1 MAARALA
8 LLIGTMN
15 TADRS
20 IALLD
25 TALRRRFEFVEMM
38 PEWNNENIS
47 TNCEGVNLQALLK
60 VMNDRI
66 EFLLDREHTIGHS
79 FFINVDSLSKLQ
91 QVFKNK
97 IIPLLQEYFYDDYKK
112 IQAVLNDNQMIQSKS
127 KPDFLNKFHDEIDSE
142 KDVYAITNFEQW
154 DERSFMQIYENHQ

>member
-1 MAARALA
+1 
-8 LLIGTMN
+8 MN

-38 PEWNNENIS
+38 PEPELLEIIKVENGEI
-47 TNCEGVNLQALLK
+47 NLQMLLEK
-60 VMNDRI
+60 MNARI

-79 FFINVDSLSKLQ
+79 FFINVNSLSELQ

-97 IIPLLQEYFYDDYKK
+97 IIPLLQEYFYDDYAK
-112 IQAVLNDNQMIQSKS
+112 IDAVLNGNGMMEPKKVSTLEKLFDTNFKS
-127 KPDFLNKFHDEIDSE
+127 DLDSE
-142 KDVYAITNFEQW
+142 KVVYQITNFNKWNEKNFLRIYDSSVQIDK
-154 DERSFMQIYENHQ
+154 DE